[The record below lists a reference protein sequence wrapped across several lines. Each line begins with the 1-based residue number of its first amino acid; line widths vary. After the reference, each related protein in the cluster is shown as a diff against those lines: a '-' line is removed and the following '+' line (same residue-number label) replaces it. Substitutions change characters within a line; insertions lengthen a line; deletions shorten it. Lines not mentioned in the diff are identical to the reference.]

1 MPLFSILTPV
11 YDPPLGVLR
20 ATIQSVLDQSFAD
33 WELILVDDHS
43 PSDAVRAVLREAAEG
58 DRRIRVRERAVNG
71 GIVAASNDAVAA
83 SAGTFLALLDHDD
96 LLTPTALEVMARAI
110 AEHDDV
116 DYLYSDEDKID
127 SGGNY
132 CDLFCK
138 PDWSPERLR
147 HQMYT
152 CHLSVLRASLV
163 HDVGGFHEGF
173 DGSQDHDLV
182 LRVSERARRVVHVRE
197 VLYHW
202 RILPGSGAVAVGE
215 KPYAWEAG
223 QRAVQA
229 HLERLRI
236 AATAELGP
244 RPGMYR
250 VHRSVDPATPVSLII
265 PTRGTSGSVWGE
277 QRCFVVETVRSA
289 IEKTHMSNVEVVV
302 VYDEGATPAAA
313 LEQVASLAGD
323 RYVPVPYA
331 REFNFSEKCNLGFL
345 ASSGRVVV
353 LLNDD
358 VEAISDGWLE
368 ELIAP
373 LIQEADVGMTGA
385 RLHFSDMTLQH
396 AGHRYGD
403 GAWSHAF
410 LGAAMDEEAH
420 FGAMALNRE
429 ASGATAACAAIRRD
443 VFEEVG
449 GLTEELPGNFND
461 IDLSLKITRAGYR
474 IVWMAHAALFH
485 FESRSRSRIVH
496 EWEVNTIKRRWGE
509 EPDRDRFVPTG

>member
-1 MPLFSILTPV
+1 MSPLFSVVTPV
-11 YDPPLGVLR
+11 YGPPVTVLR
-20 ATIQSVLDQSFAD
+20 EAIQSVLDQTFTD

-43 PSDAVRAVLREAAEG
+43 PSEDVRRVLREAATR
-58 DRRIRVRERAVNG
+58 DRRIRVVERAANG

-83 SAGTFLALLDHDD
+83 ASGVFFALLDHDD
-96 LLTPTALEVMARAI
+96 LLTPSALEVMARAI
-110 AEHDDV
+110 AQNDDV

-127 SGGNY
+127 ANGNY
-132 CDLFCK
+132 CDLFRK

-152 CHLSVLRASLV
+152 CHLSVLRSSLV
-163 HDVGGFHEGF
+163 REVGGFHEGF
-173 DGSQDHDLV
+173 EGSQDHDLA
-182 LRVSERARRVVHVRE
+182 LRVSERARRVVHVPE

-223 QRAVQA
+223 RRAVQA
-229 HLERLRI
+229 HLSRLGI
-236 AATAELGP
+236 AATTELGP

-250 VHRSVDPATPVSLII
+250 VHRSVDPTTAVSLII

-277 QRCFVVETVRSA
+277 RRCFVVEAVRSA
-289 IEKTHMSNVEVVV
+289 LGKTRITNVEVVV
-302 VYDEGATPAAA
+302 VYDQGATPSAT
-313 LEQVASLAGD
+313 LDDLAGLCGD
-323 RYVPVPYA
+323 RYVPVPFA
-331 REFNFSEKCNLGFL
+331 GEFNFSEKCNLGFL
-345 ASSGRVVV
+345 ASTGDVVV

-358 VEAISDGWLE
+358 IEVVSDGWLE

-373 LIQEADVGMTGA
+373 VIQEADVGMTGG

-403 GAWSHAF
+403 GSWSHAF
-410 LGAAMDEEAH
+410 LGAVMDEETD
-420 FGAMALNRE
+420 FGALALNRE
-429 ASGATAACAAIRRD
+429 ASGATAACAALRRD

-449 GLTEELPGNFND
+449 GLTEELPKNFND

-474 IVWMAHAALFH
+474 ILWMTHCVLFH
-485 FESRSRSRIVH
+485 FESRTRERIVH
-496 EWEVNTIKRRWGE
+496 EWEINTIIRRWGK
-509 EPDRDRFVPTG
+509 PDRERYVPAA